1 MGQLAKNNV
10 PFSNPMQSSQLLG
23 EAKEKAQN
31 VMDQTKDMLEEQLAT
46 RKQGAAGELVDVANA
61 LRQTSQQL
69 DGNSVA
75 PYVAKA
81 ADQLERAS
89 NYVRTADLR
98 EMQRGVESFA
108 RREPLLFIGGAFAL
122 GMVAARFLK
131 ASAATMEA
139 NLGPMATNDIDKNWE
154 KP

>member
-1 MGQLAKNNV
+1 MGQLSKNNV
-10 PFSNPMQSSQLLG
+10 PYSNPLQSNQLLG

-31 VMDQTKDMLEEQLAT
+31 VMGETKDMLEQHLASRT
-46 RKQGAAGELVDVANA
+46 QGAASELVDVANA
-61 LRQTSQQL
+61 LRQTSKQL

-75 PYVAKA
+75 PFVEKA

-89 NYVRTADLR
+89 TYVRTADLR
-98 EMQRGVESFA
+98 EIQRGVETFA

-131 ASAATMEA
+131 ATAANASTNMEDEMTA
-139 NLGPMATNDIDKNWE
+139 TVGPEDL
-154 KP
+154 P

>member
-10 PFSNPMQSSQLLG
+10 PFSNPMQQSELLG
-23 EAKEKAQN
+23 EAKEKARN
-31 VMDQTKDMLEEQLAT
+31 VMDETKDMLEQQVAT
-46 RKQGAAGELVDVANA
+46 RTQGAAGELVDVANA
-61 LRQTSQQL
+61 LRQTSKQL

-75 PYVAKA
+75 PLIEKTAE
-81 ADQLERAS
+81 QIERAS
-89 NYVRTADLR
+89 SYVRSADIR

-131 ASAATMEA
+131 ASA
-139 NLGPMATNDIDKNWE
+139 TNIRTQE

>member
-10 PFSNPMQSSQLLG
+10 PYSNPMQQSELLG

-31 VMDQTKDMLEEQLAT
+31 VMDQTKDILQHELGART
-46 RKQGAAGELVDVANA
+46 QGAAGDLVDVANA
-61 LRQTSQQL
+61 LRRTSKQL
-69 DGNSVA
+69 EGNSVA
-75 PYVAKA
+75 PYVEKA

-89 NYVRTADLR
+89 SYVRTADPR
-98 EMQRGVESFA
+98 EIQRGVASFA

-131 ASAATMEA
+131 ASGANAETSTTME
-139 NLGPMATNDIDKNWE
+139 K

>member
-10 PFSNPMQSSQLLG
+10 PFSNPMQQSELLG

-31 VMDQTKDMLEEQLAT
+31 VMDQTKDMLQEQIAT
-46 RKQGAAGELVDVANA
+46 RSRGAAGELVDVANA

-69 DGNSVA
+69 GGNSVA

-89 NYVRTADLR
+89 SYVRTADLS
-98 EMQRGVESFA
+98 EMKRGVESFA

-122 GMVAARFLK
+122 GMVAARFVK
-131 ASAATMEA
+131 ASAA
-139 NLGPMATNDIDKNWE
+139 NLDATSTNEIDENWE